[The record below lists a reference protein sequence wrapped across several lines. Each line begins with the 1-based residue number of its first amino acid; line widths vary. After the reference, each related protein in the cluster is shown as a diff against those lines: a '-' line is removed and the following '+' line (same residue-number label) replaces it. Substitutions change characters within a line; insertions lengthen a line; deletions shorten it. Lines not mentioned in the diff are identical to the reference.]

1 MSMVC
6 GLDLHRAQITFDALE
21 IETGEVW
28 RGRLWSPD
36 RQRFRGWLCDEVAP
50 RAGGGRV
57 DVAVEGCTGW
67 RYVVEELTAAGFVAH
82 VAEPAETQAMRG
94 RKKRAKTD
102 RSDARLQREL
112 LAKGE
117 LPESW
122 IPPTEVLEWRE
133 RGRLYKNLLDQRT
146 QWVQRI
152 HAELFQHGVPAQAE
166 IRSDKTRAVL
176 TGPDLEISPAGRQRI
191 AVAYKMIEAI
201 EAEQLPLRKD
211 LVRFGLRQPACR
223 VLVRDHYGIGGLTAV
238 IVWSELGDCHRFSRS
253 TQAVRHAGLDLTVDQ
268 SDIHRAGGKLRAPLP
283 AAAQGSERFLGDALG
298 FLEKSAGRPDGPLF
312 EDDGQQL
319 GDEQGVA
326 GRCRQLGHERLG
338 GLGRDHVHYQIVHG
352 RLLQPAEWQ
361 PSGSGDI
368 EDSEDSP

>member
-268 SDIHRAGGKLRAPLP
+268 SDIHRAGGKLSRQGPQTLRWALYEAAKASSRQVAPDHEYYAKVK
-283 AAAQGSERFLGDALG
+283 AAHNGKVAALSIARKLARRC
-298 FLEKSAGRPDGPLF
+298 FHSLRSLDPDLVYAMP
-312 EDDGQQL
+312 
-319 GDEQGVA
+319 
-326 GRCRQLGHERLG
+326 
-338 GLGRDHVHYQIVHG
+338 
-352 RLLQPAEWQ
+352 
-361 PSGSGDI
+361 
-368 EDSEDSP
+368 

>member
-57 DVAVEGCTGW
+57 DAAVEGCTGW

-122 IPPTEVLEWRE
+122 IPPTRFWS
-133 RGRLYKNLLDQRT
+133 GGNGAGCTRT
-146 QWVQRI
+146 CWTS
-152 HAELFQHGVPAQAE
+152 APSGCKGFTP
-166 IRSDKTRAVL
+166 SC
-176 TGPDLEISPAGRQRI
+176 SN
-191 AVAYKMIEAI
+191 M
-201 EAEQLPLRKD
+201 
-211 LVRFGLRQPACR
+211 ACP
-223 VLVRDHYGIGGLTAV
+223 
-238 IVWSELGDCHRFSRS
+238 HRR
-253 TQAVRHAGLDLTVDQ
+253 
-268 SDIHRAGGKLRAPLP
+268 
-283 AAAQGSERFLGDALG
+283 
-298 FLEKSAGRPDGPLF
+298 KSAATRPGP
-312 EDDGQQL
+312 
-319 GDEQGVA
+319 
-326 GRCRQLGHERLG
+326 C
-338 GLGRDHVHYQIVHG
+338 
-352 RLLQPAEWQ
+352 
-361 PSGSGDI
+361 
-368 EDSEDSP
+368 

>member
-1 MSMVC
+1 MVC

-36 RQRFRGWLCDEVAP
+36 RQRFRSWLNEEVAP

-57 DVAVEGCTGW
+57 DVSVEGCTGW

-82 VAEPAETQAMRG
+82 VAEPAETQAKRG
-94 RKKRAKTD
+94 GKKRAKTD

-112 LAKGE
+112 LQKGE

-122 IPPTEVLEWRE
+122 IPPTDVLEWRE

-152 HAELFQHGVPAQAE
+152 HAELFQHGVPSPEGE
-166 IRSDKTRAVL
+166 IRSDKTRLLL
-176 TGPDLEISPAGRQRI
+176 TGPELDISPAGRQRI
-191 AVAYKMIEAI
+191 AVAYRMIDAI

-223 VLVRDHYGIGGLTAV
+223 VLVQDHYGVGGLIAV
-238 IVWSELGDCHRFSRS
+238 IVWSELGDCHRFTRS
-253 TQAVRHAGLDLTVDQ
+253 MQVVRHAGLDLTVDQ
-268 SDIHRAGGKLRAPLP
+268 SDIHRAGGKLSRQGPQTLRWALYEAAKASSRQVAPDHDYYATVK
-283 AAAQGSERFLGDALG
+283 AAHNGKVAALSVARR
-298 FLEKSAGRPDGPLF
+298 LARRCYHSLRNLDPDQVYAMP
-312 EDDGQQL
+312 
-319 GDEQGVA
+319 
-326 GRCRQLGHERLG
+326 
-338 GLGRDHVHYQIVHG
+338 
-352 RLLQPAEWQ
+352 
-361 PSGSGDI
+361 
-368 EDSEDSP
+368 